1 MRPRTAPGTRGL
13 PWSRRP
19 KHGAIGCSPR
29 VRRRVTV
36 GPCRARAG
44 PGTGPG
50 PAPGPA
56 VAAAVMVDDLAA
68 VRATLASHG
77 AFELTSVT
85 GRYLFVRHADG
96 SEVEY
101 VDWTPGISVR
111 MLG

>member
-1 MRPRTAPGTRGL
+1 
-13 PWSRRP
+13 
-19 KHGAIGCSPR
+19 
-29 VRRRVTV
+29 
-36 GPCRARAG
+36 
-44 PGTGPG
+44 
-50 PAPGPA
+50 
-56 VAAAVMVDDLAA
+56 MVDDLAA